1 MVVCDKGHHSKL
13 GFASFSRKQS
23 TLEFIL
29 KNNLSNK
36 QLKYPKLPKDYDED
50 EDDTQD
56 SKPAAAKVARVSLDG
71 KSTKAKKVTK
81 PESKKSNNPIT
92 SFFPKKDAADSD
104 DESKLSC
111 EQSSSIGY

>member
-13 GFASFSRKQS
+13 GFASFSR
-23 TLEFIL
+23 F

-36 QLKYPKLPKDYDED
+36 QLKYPKLPKDYDKD

-71 KSTKAKKVTK
+71 KSKRRS
-81 PESKKSNNPIT
+81 PSLSE
-92 SFFPKKDAADSD
+92 
-104 DESKLSC
+104 DEGIQGAGSHILT
-111 EQSSSIGY
+111 